1 MVCLC
6 TGQRSY
12 QSLWVYSFLI
22 EACYLFICTPTGS
35 LKHKNL
41 TGEVVSSQVYADD
54 NENSA
59 DEEPDEPVDE
69 YPPES
74 VAVEE
79 DTETLSE

>member
-1 MVCLC
+1 MYV
-6 TGQRSY
+6 
-12 QSLWVYSFLI
+12 
-22 EACYLFICTPTGS
+22 FIANPTGN

-41 TGEVVSSQVYADD
+41 TGEVVSSQVYADHD

-59 DEEPDEPVDE
+59 DEEPDKTVDE

-74 VAVEE
+74 AAVEE

>member
-1 MVCLC
+1 MC
-6 TGQRSY
+6 
-12 QSLWVYSFLI
+12 I
-22 EACYLFICTPTGS
+22 FIATPTGN

-41 TGEVVSSQVYADD
+41 TGEVVSSQVYADHD

-59 DEEPDEPVDE
+59 DEEPDEAVDE

-79 DTETLSE
+79 DTETLTE